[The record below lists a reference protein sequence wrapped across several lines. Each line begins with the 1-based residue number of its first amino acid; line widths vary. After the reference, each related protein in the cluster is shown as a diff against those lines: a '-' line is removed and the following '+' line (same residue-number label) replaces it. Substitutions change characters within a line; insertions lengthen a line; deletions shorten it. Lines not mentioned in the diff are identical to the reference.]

1 MKVVPPTATGIA
13 DAAQAIRDGQVVA
26 YPTDTMYGLGA
37 DPFNVDALEKIF
49 ALKGRQTDAPL
60 LLIAAD
66 IDQVEAVV
74 DSISP
79 AARRYAD
86 AFWPG
91 PLSLLLPRSHVLPEL
106 VTAGLSQVCVR
117 IPDHETA
124 RALCWKAGSAIV
136 STSANLSGEAP
147 AYSIAE
153 LQLPGI
159 AIAID
164 EGTLPPRPPSTILNP
179 ETGAVLREGAV
190 TASMLARV
198 LQM

>member
-1 MKVVPPTATGIA
+1 MKVVPPTAAGIA
-13 DAAQAIRDGQVVA
+13 DAARAIRDGQVVA
-26 YPTDTMYGLGA
+26 YPTDTVYGLGA

-49 ALKGRQTDAPL
+49 ALKRRQKDAPL

-66 IDQVEAVV
+66 IDQVEAIVE
-74 DSISP
+74 SISP

-91 PLSLLLPRSHVLPEL
+91 PLSLLLPRSHSLPEM

-124 RALCWKAGSAIV
+124 RALCGEVGRVIV
-136 STSANLSGEAP
+136 STSANPSGEAP
-147 AYSIAE
+147 AYSVAE

-164 EGTLPPRPPSTILNP
+164 EGALSPGPPSTILDP

-198 LQM
+198 IQM